1 MRDVQEI
8 EKKAVQCGY
17 FPLYRYHPANGL
29 MLDSKAP
36 DRGFSGIPD
45 AAGAVCGIAPERSG
59 EEREPLPNGGRSG
72 AAALE
77 PAGNA
82 EKSENAVK
90 LHLKQTIS
98 KGNNCFHVGKRAA
111 GNRIEQ
117 RKRCLTKITV

>member
-1 MRDVQEI
+1 MRI
-8 EKKAVQCGY
+8 FPAV
-17 FPLYRYHPANGL
+17 PLTSGEWADAGQQ
-29 MLDSKAP
+29 SAG
-36 DRGFSGIPD
+36 RGFSGIPD

-90 LHLKQTIS
+90 PHLEQTIS

-117 RKRCLTKITV
+117 RKRCLTKIAV